1 MSQKDALVREVLK
14 VTKAVEEEI
23 DLNIQ
28 KLDAVRT
35 GDDID
40 SLRSERLKKMKKDA
54 LQKNEWLSKGHGKYE
69 DIEEKDFFNIIKE
82 SDRIV
87 LHFYRSETA
96 RCKIFD
102 HHLKLLAPQHVETK
116 FVKIDA
122 TKCPFLTGRLQVK
135 VLPTLLMILNG
146 EVKGMLIGFSELGNT
161 DEFSTEVLQWRLG
174 QFAVINYDGDLFN
187 PPDMKKP
194 EKMFC
199 SRIRVSKYNDSDSH
213 SD

>member
-1 MSQKDALVREVLK
+1 
-14 VTKAVEEEI
+14 
-23 DLNIQ
+23 
-28 KLDAVRT
+28 
-35 GDDID
+35 
-40 SLRSERLKKMKKDA
+40 
-54 LQKNEWLSKGHGKYE
+54 GHGKYE
-69 DIEEKDFFNIIKE
+69 EIAEKDFFVIIKE

-122 TKCPFLTGRLQVK
+122 TKCPFLTGRLQVN
-135 VLPTLLMILNG
+135 VLPTLLIVINT
-146 EVKGMLIGFSELGNT
+146 EVKGRLIGFSELGNI
-161 DEFSTEVLQWRLG
+161 DDFSTEMLRWKLG
-174 QFAVINYDGDLFN
+174 QLAVINYDGDLFN

-194 EKMFC
+194 EKKFC
-199 SRIRVSKYNDSDSH
+199 SRIRGSKYNDSDSD